1 MKWFWSMTMQNNTVN
16 SHYYRNPRG
25 GGRFSGRNSGGTWEK
40 LIDLSLNIWNNMKLK
55 KDKVSKVASL
65 TIKRSGRT
73 QFKNGSFTFFY
84 RNVDFCYVSQD
95 RGRSIWVSTIARKK
109 KSNVALRE
117 GHEIV
122 HINHQTK
129 QNETSAR
136 VPTVTNNQTE
146 HVQHSA
152 RDTNVTNN
160 PTEHRENGARD
171 TNVTKNHTEQIQNS
185 ARETNITN
193 SQLNTYK
200 TLRQTPA

>member
-16 SHYYRNPRG
+16 SHYYRNPQG
-25 GGRFSGRNSGGTWEK
+25 GGRFSVRNSGGTREK

-109 KSNVALRE
+109 NQMSHCGRGMKLSTLT
-117 GHEIV
+117 I
-122 HINHQTK
+122 K
-129 QNETSAR
+129 QNRTKPVHESLPWQTIK
-136 VPTVTNNQTE
+136 PNTYNTV
-146 HVQHSA
+146 
-152 RDTNVTNN
+152 
-160 PTEHRENGARD
+160 
-171 TNVTKNHTEQIQNS
+171 
-185 ARETNITN
+185 RETLTWQTI
-193 SQLNTYK
+193 QQNTEK
-200 TLRQTPA
+200 TVHETQT